1 MMMKKIV
8 IKDGK
13 KGFITLPYKE
23 DKTRAGSMKMRFKN
37 KEQEAQEF
45 TNDEDVSLFKSLI

>member
-1 MMMKKIV
+1 MMKKIV